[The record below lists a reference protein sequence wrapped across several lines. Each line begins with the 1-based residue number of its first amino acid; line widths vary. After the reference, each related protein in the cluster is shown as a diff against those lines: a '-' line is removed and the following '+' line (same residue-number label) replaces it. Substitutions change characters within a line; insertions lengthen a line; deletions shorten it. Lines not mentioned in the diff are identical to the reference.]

1 MLGVFE
7 KDASYLEFKTMGAKK
22 YAYIKYKDNKKLKD
36 DDNIVEKGEDKSKV
50 LEITI
55 SGVPKNGAK
64 AMKSLD
70 DFKSNFVF
78 RFEDTNKLTLI
89 YSENQSE
96 IEMVDYLGNKA
107 IVNDRSGCCLLPA
120 TYELSMALDY
130 ANLVN
135 DNSSKRAIFK
145 EE

>member
-1 MLGVFE
+1 MRGVFE

-22 YAYIKYKDNKKLKD
+22 YAYIKYKDNEKIKKD
-36 DDNIVEKGEDKSKV
+36 DNVIEKGKEKSKV

-64 AMKSLD
+64 AIKSLN

-89 YSENQSE
+89 YSENQSK
-96 IEMVDYLGNKA
+96 IEMIDYLGNKN
-107 IVNDRSGCCLLPA
+107 IVSDKSGCCFLPA

-135 DNSSKRAIFK
+135 DNSSKRAIYK
-145 EE
+145 ED